1 MSDWETNHEVT
12 NSRLGTFLLLSVVVA
27 GVWAV
32 VIFAYRMI
40 MGFWDVED
48 VWEMPYLIYTSIVS
62 LITIGTTVAI
72 LIKAK
77 RAEDA
82 AEEKSSEALL
92 CSKTRT

>member
-48 VWEMPYLIYTSIVS
+48 VWEMPYRTYTYIIS
-62 LITIGTTVAI
+62 LITIVATI
-72 LIKAK
+72 AVLIKIK

-82 AEEKSSEALL
+82 AEEKSED
-92 CSKTRT
+92 

>member
-1 MSDWETNHEVT
+1 MSDWEVNHEVT

-48 VWEMPYLIYTSIVS
+48 VWEMPYRTYTYIISLMTIVA
-62 LITIGTTVAI
+62 TIAV
-72 LIKAK
+72 LIKIK
-77 RAEDA
+77 RADDA
-82 AEEKSSEALL
+82 ALEESED
-92 CSKTRT
+92 

>member
-1 MSDWETNHEVT
+1 MYDNHEI
-12 NSRLGTFLLLSVVVA
+12 NSDSPVLTFLLLSVVVA

-32 VIFAYRMI
+32 VIFVYRTI
-40 MGFWDVED
+40 LGFWDVED

-62 LITIGTTVAI
+62 LITVGTTVAI

-82 AEEKSSEALL
+82 AEEKSED
-92 CSKTRT
+92 

>member
-1 MSDWETNHEVT
+1 MSDWEVNHEVT

-48 VWEMPYLIYTSIVS
+48 VWEMPYRTYTYIIS
-62 LITIGTTVAI
+62 LITIVATI
-72 LIKAK
+72 AVLIKIK
-77 RAEDA
+77 RADDA
-82 AEEKSSEALL
+82 ALEESED
-92 CSKTRT
+92 

>member
-1 MSDWETNHEVT
+1 MSDWEVNHEVT

-48 VWEMPYLIYTSIVS
+48 VWEMPYRTYTYIIS
-62 LITIGTTVAI
+62 LITIVATI
-72 LIKAK
+72 AVLIKIK

-82 AEEKSSEALL
+82 AEEKSED
-92 CSKTRT
+92 

>member
-1 MSDWETNHEVT
+1 MSENYEMNPETENHPLIQYFFVT
-12 NSRLGTFLLLSVVVA
+12 VAVV

-32 VIFAYRMI
+32 VIGVYRFI
-40 MGFWDVED
+40 LGFWDVED

-82 AEEKSSEALL
+82 AEEKSED
-92 CSKTRT
+92 

>member
-1 MSDWETNHEVT
+1 MSDYEINHEVT

-48 VWEMPYLIYTSIVS
+48 VWEMPYRTYTYIIS
-62 LITIGTTVAI
+62 LITIVTTIAV
-72 LIKAK
+72 LIKIK
-77 RAEDA
+77 RADDA
-82 AEEKSSEALL
+82 ALEESED
-92 CSKTRT
+92 

>member
-1 MSDWETNHEVT
+1 MSDNFEMSQEAKD
-12 NSRLGTFLLLSVVVA
+12 SPLGTFLLLTVVVA

-32 VIFAYRMI
+32 VIGAYRFI
-40 MGFWDVED
+40 LGFWDVED

-62 LITIGTTVAI
+62 LITVGTTVAI

-82 AEEKSSEALL
+82 AEEKS
-92 CSKTRT
+92 KD